1 MQLLGGEDI
10 TESMMK
16 QSLEIATELTAM
28 GVPANKIAIL
38 VRSNKAIQDIAA
50 YFMENSDFLMVSDEA
65 FRLDASQAVSTLIVA
80 LRLMACPDDAIAK
93 ATLAKYAI
101 KYLRDPHL
109 VETLLEQRSTL
120 LEKPLF
126 ELTEILY
133 ATLGMYK
140 VKVMKKQSA
149 YVCAFYDRM
158 NEYLVDNSSDIDAF
172 LKEWDNTIHE
182 KSIHCDGIN
191 GIRLITIHK
200 SKGLEFDYVI
210 MPFCDWKLEKM
221 NTIWCEPQEEPFN
234 ELPLVPIDFNAKA
247 MMQSIYEPDYHH
259 EHLQNVVDNLNLLYV
274 AFTRASHSLFVLG
287 KRGNQNSRAY
297 LIESVLQNVA
307 RNLESTGV
315 PVELSG
321 IGSESS
327 EDINF
332 SYGELIVEEEN
343 HEEKKESEN
352 VFMKDEKPTDIVLCA
367 NPDLPEFKQSN
378 KSRDF
383 VEGDEAEEQQ
393 KFYIKMGT
401 VLHSI
406 FSTIKTSADVESALK
421 QLEIDGILYDD
432 NVSNERLE
440 KMIKQRLASPQVKD
454 WFSDRWR
461 VLNECSIVKYV
472 DGKAVKFRPDRVMR
486 DENETIVVD
495 FKFGKPKEEHQE
507 QVRGYMN
514 LLREMGYQN
523 ITGYLWY
530 VYPNKVVEVK

>member
-1 MQLLGGEDI
+1 
-10 TESMMK
+10 
-16 QSLEIATELTAM
+16 
-28 GVPANKIAIL
+28 
-38 VRSNKAIQDIAA
+38 
-50 YFMENSDFLMVSDEA
+50 
-65 FRLDASQAVSTLIVA
+65 
-80 LRLMACPDDAIAK
+80 
-93 ATLAKYAI
+93 
-101 KYLRDPHL
+101 
-109 VETLLEQRSTL
+109 
-120 LEKPLF
+120 
-126 ELTEILY
+126 
-133 ATLGMYK
+133 
-140 VKVMKKQSA
+140 
-149 YVCAFYDRM
+149 
-158 NEYLVDNSSDIDAF
+158 
-172 LKEWDNTIHE
+172 
-182 KSIHCDGIN
+182 
-191 GIRLITIHK
+191 
-200 SKGLEFDYVI
+200 
-210 MPFCDWKLEKM
+210 M

-234 ELPLVPIDFNAKA
+234 ELPLVPIDFNAKT

-307 RNLESTGV
+307 RNLEGTGV

-327 EDINF
+327 EDIDF
-332 SYGELIVEEEN
+332 SYGELIIEN
-343 HEEKKESEN
+343 EKPEMKKESAN
-352 VFMKDEKPTDIVLCA
+352 VFLKDEAPVDVVLYV
-367 NPDLPEFKQSN
+367 NPELPEFKQSN

-406 FSTIKTSADVESALK
+406 FSSIKTSDDVESALK

-454 WFSDRWR
+454 WFSNRWR
-461 VLNECSIVKYV
+461 VLNECSIVKYM
-472 DGKAVKFRPDRVMR
+472 DGKAVKFRPDRVMK
-486 DENETIVVD
+486 DGKETVVVD

-507 QVRGYMN
+507 QVRGYMD